1 MAVQTYFL
9 RRSLLSLSLSICLGL
24 AAAGTGWA
32 QTIGPTIAP
41 GHDVEHSDSGQEVV
55 VLDDEPIIS
64 VDVQLVNVMATVR
77 DKDGKLIGDLGKD
90 DFVLKEDGK
99 EQQIR
104 YFARQTDL
112 PLTIGLLVDV
122 SGSQANLIGVEQQAA
137 SSFFRNV
144 LRDQDLAFLISFGAD
159 SELLQDITS
168 SPSMLEDGLRDLRL
182 NTGVAQM
189 AGRPGPVPTMNR
201 PAGTVLYDAI
211 YLAASERLKRE
222 AGRKVIVVIT
232 DGVDQGSKLNRDDAI
247 EAAHRSDAAIYGIY
261 YTDYGY
267 GFGAS
272 DRDLKKMAEATGGSV
287 FKVNKPGDL
296 EKIFSKIEE
305 EMRSQ
310 YAIGYSPSNPVKDG
324 SFRKIEIKTTDKHFK
339 VQARNGYYA
348 TPPEP

>member
-1 MAVQTYFL
+1 MAVQKFL
-9 RRSLLSLSLSICLGL
+9 LRGSLLGLGL
-24 AAAGTGWA
+24 YLCLTFAAAGWA

-41 GHDVEHSDSGQEVV
+41 GHDVERAPSGQEVV
-55 VLDDEPIIS
+55 VLDDQPIIS
-64 VDVQLVNVMATVR
+64 VDVQLVNIMATVR
-77 DKDGKLIGDLGKD
+77 DKDGKLIGNLTKD
-90 DFVLKEDGK
+90 DFELKEDGK
-99 EQQIR
+99 EQNIR

-137 SSFFRNV
+137 SEFFRNV
-144 LRDQDLAFLISFGAD
+144 LRKQDLAFLISFGAD
-159 SELLQDITS
+159 SELLEDITG
-168 SPSMLEDGLRDLRL
+168 SPAMLEDGLRDLRL

-189 AGRPGPVPTMNR
+189 AGRPGPVPTMSH

-211 YLAASERLKRE
+211 YLAANERLKRE

-247 EAAHRSDAAIYGIY
+247 EAAHRADAAIYGIY
-261 YTDYGY
+261 YSDFGFGY
-267 GFGAS
+267 GGS

-287 FKVNKPGDL
+287 FKVNKPADL
-296 EKIFSKIEE
+296 DRIFKQIEE

-310 YAIGYSPSNPVKDG
+310 YAIGYSPTNPVKDG
-324 SFRKIEIKTTDKHFK
+324 SFRKIELKATDRHYK

-348 TPPEP
+348 TPPEQ